1 LNDSSSSRTPNL
13 KKRKSNNC
21 LEAAMREK
29 RRQQQR
35 VEGIFS
41 NLNPCCYIQAQCSY
55 TPQGAQSSS
64 LSTRRF
70 TAKTFLKADLQN
82 LARLLKS
89 KFSFCSPQLHHRS
102 HMFFFEEENEEAK
115 NGKTLKKQP
124 ICDLAN

>member
-1 LNDSSSSRTPNL
+1 
-13 KKRKSNNC
+13 
-21 LEAAMREK
+21 MREK
-29 RRQQQR
+29 RKQQR

-64 LSTRRF
+64 LYTRRF

-82 LARLLKS
+82 LARVLKS

-102 HMFFFEEENEEAK
+102 HMFFYEEENEEAK
-115 NGKTLKKQP
+115 NGKNTEKAT
-124 ICDLAN
+124 DL